1 MTKTI
6 LKSAAVAAAVALMAG
21 CASQGATV
29 DQAMRKAEAAQAA
42 ANQAQQT
49 ATQALQTA
57 REAQN
62 TANAN
67 SQRIDR
73 MFKASQMK

>member
-1 MTKTI
+1 MMKTM
-6 LKSAAVAAAVALMAG
+6 LKTAAVIGVVAMMAG
-21 CASQGATV
+21 CANNSAEI

-57 REAQN
+57 REAKR
-62 TANAN
+62 ASKAN
-67 SQRIDR
+67 SERISR
-73 MFKASQMK
+73 MFKSSQLK